1 MSAGTRPQGI
11 ASEQE
16 AARWVRQ
23 MFAGVAHRYDLLN
36 HLLSFNIDR
45 YWRRAVVHAVGPVIA
60 RPGAVVLDLC
70 TGTGD
75 LAIALERGGA
85 RHVIASDFCHPMLSK
100 AARKFG
106 AARSRAVLLEADALA
121 LPLAD
126 ATVDLATIAFGL
138 RNFAN
143 YESGLAEIH
152 RVLRPG
158 GMLAVLEF
166 SQPPS
171 PAFAALY
178 SFYSRRILPV
188 AGGIISGSRAAYT
201 YLPDSVRNFPSAEEL
216 VTVLARAGFQDA
228 TFERMTGGI
237 AALHLGRKTL

>member
-1 MSAGTRPQGI
+1 MNAGTTPPGI
-11 ASEQE
+11 ASEEE

-45 YWRRAVVHAVGPVIA
+45 YWRRAVVRAVRPVIS
-60 RPGAVVLDLC
+60 RPEAIVLDLC
-70 TGTGD
+70 SGTGD

-85 RHVIASDFCHPMLSK
+85 GNVIASDFCHPMLTA
-100 AARKFG
+100 AARKF
-106 AARSRAVLLEADALA
+106 AASGSRAVLLEADALA

-126 ATVDLATIAFGL
+126 ETVDLVTVAFGL
-138 RNFAN
+138 RNFTN
-143 YESGLAEIH
+143 YERGLLEIH

-166 SQPPS
+166 SQPHN

-178 SFYSRRILPV
+178 GFYSRRILPV

-201 YLPDSVRNFPSAEEL
+201 YLPESVRKFPGAAEL
-216 VTVLARAGFQDA
+216 VTVLSRAGFADA
-228 TFERMTGGI
+228 VFQRMTGGI
-237 AALHLGRKTL
+237 VALHSARKTV

>member
-1 MSAGTRPQGI
+1 MSAGTRPPGVE
-11 ASEQE
+11 SEQE

-45 YWRRAVVHAVGPVIA
+45 HWRRAVVSAAGPVIA
-60 RPGAVVLDLC
+60 RSDAVVLDLC
-70 TGTGD
+70 CGTGD

-85 RHVIASDFCHPMLSK
+85 RNVIATDFCHPMLTA
-100 AARKFG
+100 AARKF
-106 AARSRAVLLEADALA
+106 AALGSRAVLLESDALA

-126 ATVDLATIAFGL
+126 ASVDLVTIAFGL
-138 RNFAN
+138 RNFVN
-143 YESGLAEIH
+143 YERGLAEIH

-158 GMLAVLEF
+158 GMIAVLEF
-166 SQPPS
+166 SQPRN

-178 SFYSRRILPV
+178 NFYSRRILPV

-201 YLPDSVRNFPSAEEL
+201 YLPESVRKFPGVEDL
-216 VTVLARAGFQDA
+216 VTVFERAGFAGA
-228 TFERMTGGI
+228 TFQRMTAGI
-237 AALHLGRKTL
+237 VALHSARKTL